1 MPRGTP
7 LRKPFISFP
16 IPSIH
21 SQSQTTSRRRRE
33 LSPKLPTAP
42 VSISTFESGASD
54 MRARTVIKLCA
65 ALGVTIVYRIDQT
78 EITGP

>member
-1 MPRGTP
+1 
-7 LRKPFISFP
+7 
-16 IPSIH
+16 
-21 SQSQTTSRRRRE
+21 
-33 LSPKLPTAP
+33 
-42 VSISTFESGASD
+42 